1 MDGRAKNNNTTE
13 TGETWDHTDKCD
25 LLRQGYVS
33 AMVFEHERINKDV
46 LSQENNLLT
55 ISGQRTYNS
64 VNFFPDERREFLGQ
78 IMLLHGNNSIAII
91 IRNVTEKERTVLFTV
106 QAY

>member
-33 AMVFEHERINKDV
+33 AMVFEHERINNTFQVSTFKHEAS
-46 LSQENNLLT
+46 LSST
-55 ISGQRTYNS
+55 C
-64 VNFFPDERREFLGQ
+64 
-78 IMLLHGNNSIAII
+78 A
-91 IRNVTEKERTVLFTV
+91 
-106 QAY
+106 